1 MSNDSLLE
9 KLKKSNPEG
18 AYRAVGRVKD
28 AHGLKG
34 ELWVVLFAGQADWLD
49 SLKETGGFLLASDEG
64 VSSEEDL
71 KNGVGPFSLKGARV
85 HKNGLILQSPDIAD
99 RTAAEKLKGKFL
111 IIPDSYL
118 ESDEG
123 EEFYLSEVEG
133 FRVFEGEKLLGVV
146 TGFSSNVA
154 QDLLVVSLENGARP
168 GVKKGS
174 EIEIPFVEA
183 IVVGVAGEEE
193 KIEVSLPEGLIEV
206 QLGLDQAD
214 DEDEIESDEAE
225 IFGDDD
231 DDEFEAEEK
240 NRK

>member
-1 MSNDSLLE
+1 MPNDSLIE

-34 ELWVVLFAGQADWLD
+34 EIWVVLFAGLADWLD
-49 SLKETGGFLLASDEG
+49 SLRQTGGFLLASDEG

-71 KNGVGPFSLKGARV
+71 KTGVSSFSLKAARV

-99 RTAAEKLKGKFL
+99 RTSAEKLKGKFL
-111 IIPDSYL
+111 IIPDNYL

-133 FRVFEGEKLLGVV
+133 FRVFEGEQLLGIV

-154 QDLLVVSLENGARP
+154 QDLLVVSLESSARP

-183 IVVGVAGEEE
+183 IVVGVSGEEQ
-193 KIEVSLPEGLIEV
+193 KLEVSLPEGLIEV
-206 QLGLDQAD
+206 QLGLDQS
-214 DEDEIESDEAE
+214 EDEAE
-225 IFGDDD
+225 TEPEESDVFGD
-231 DDEFEAEEK
+231 DDEFESEEK
-240 NRK
+240 N

>member
-71 KNGVGPFSLKGARV
+71 KNGVGSFSLKGARV

-154 QDLLVVSLENGARP
+154 QDLLVVSLEYGARP